1 MLFMNFTWKAAKRTS
16 NLKKHGLDF
25 ADAEQV
31 FDGPTITEEDAR
43 DYDGEQRF
51 NSTGFLGM
59 AIVTICHTETAAEI
73 HIISMRK
80 AEPHEIETL
89 SRYL

>member
-1 MLFMNFTWKAAKRTS
+1 MNFTWKATKRTS
-16 NLKKHGLDF
+16 NLKKHGFDF

-31 FDGPTITEEDAR
+31 FNGPTITEEDVR

-51 NSTGFLGM
+51 NSTGFLGT
-59 AIVTICHTETAAEI
+59 AIVTISHTETESEI

-80 AEPHEIETL
+80 AEPHEIDIL
-89 SRYL
+89 SCYL

>member
-1 MLFMNFTWKAAKRTS
+1 MKFTWKAAKRAT
-16 NLKKHGLDF
+16 NLKKHGFDF
-25 ADAEQV
+25 ANAEQV
-31 FDGPTITEEDAR
+31 FNGPTFTVEDAR

-51 NSTGFLGM
+51 NSTGFLGTT
-59 AIVTICHTETAAEI
+59 IVTICHTETEDEI

-80 AEPHEIETL
+80 AELHEIETL

>member
-1 MLFMNFTWKAAKRTS
+1 MNFTWKATKRTA

-25 ADAEQV
+25 ANAEQV
-31 FDGPTITEEDAR
+31 FNGPTFTVEDAR

-51 NSTGFLGM
+51 NSIGFLGT
-59 AIVTICHTETAAEI
+59 AIVTICHTETEDEI

-80 AEPHEIETL
+80 AELHEIETL

>member
-1 MLFMNFTWKAAKRTS
+1 MNFTWKAAKRTS
-16 NLKKHGLDF
+16 NLKKHGFDF

-31 FDGPTITEEDAR
+31 FNGPTITEEDIR

-51 NSTGFLGM
+51 NSTGFLGT
-59 AIVTICHTETAAEI
+59 AIVTISHTETENEI

-80 AEPHEIETL
+80 AEPHEIDTL

>member
-1 MLFMNFTWKAAKRTS
+1 MNFTWKATKRTS
-16 NLKKHGLDF
+16 NLKKHGFDF

-31 FDGPTITEEDAR
+31 FNGPTITEEDAR
-43 DYDGEQRF
+43 DYNGEQRF
-51 NSTGFLGM
+51 NSTGFLGTV
-59 AIVTICHTETAAEI
+59 IVTISHTETESEI

-80 AEPHEIETL
+80 AEPHEIDIL

>member
-1 MLFMNFTWKAAKRTS
+1 MKFTWRASKRAS
-16 NLKKHGLDF
+16 NLKKHGFDF

-31 FDGPTITEEDAR
+31 FGGPTITEEDAR

-51 NSTGFLGM
+51 NSTGFLGT
-59 AIVTICHTETAAEI
+59 AIVTITHTETDAAI

>member
-1 MLFMNFTWKAAKRTS
+1 MKFTWHESKRKA
-16 NLKKHGLDF
+16 NLKKHGFDF
-25 ADAEQV
+25 PEAEHV
-31 FDGPTITEEDAR
+31 FNGPTVTVEDER

-51 NSTGFLGM
+51 NSTGFLRM
-59 AIVTICHTETAAEI
+59 AIVTICHTEAETEI

-80 AEPHEIETL
+80 AEPHEIDTL

>member
-1 MLFMNFTWKAAKRTS
+1 MNFTWRESKRKT

-31 FDGPTITEEDAR
+31 FKGPVFTVEDAR

-51 NSTGFLGM
+51 NSTGFLGTV
-59 AIVTICHTETAAEI
+59 IVTICHTETENEI
-73 HIISMRK
+73 HIISLRK
-80 AEPHEIETL
+80 AESYEIDTL
-89 SRYL
+89 SHYL

>member
-1 MLFMNFTWKAAKRTS
+1 MKFTLQAAKRTA

-25 ADAEQV
+25 AKAEQV
-31 FDGPTITEEDAR
+31 FDGPTFTVEDAR
-43 DYDGEQRF
+43 EYGGEQRF
-51 NSTGFLGM
+51 NSTGFLGT
-59 AIVTICHTETAAEI
+59 AIVTICHTESENEI

-80 AEPHEIETL
+80 AQPYEIETL